1 MTESKPNST
10 ESLLVWEDNLP
21 RNIPDPAEAVV
32 KFRESEEGQKLL
44 ATLLS
49 NYSAAKT
56 QRDIEDRQWKY
67 NLAMYNNMQYVDF
80 IRAGAFKGELL
91 QKPKVTNKERIT
103 VNRIEPAVRAEMS
116 RLLSQKPSASVIP
129 ASSDDSDMFA
139 AMAGEQVWEHLY
151 REGHFQDVLTDAAF
165 WTSITGNGFIKA
177 YWDQGAYDMDS
188 EDTGKICYES
198 VTPFNL
204 LVPDLRQTDI
214 EKQPYVIN
222 VYTKTPEWL
231 YMNFPKELEGVSLQA
246 SANTQNELLDETWLG
261 LQGAHRPDPD
271 VCMVYEFWIKPGA
284 LKALPQGG
292 HVVIAERTII
302 GYTEGEFYQHG
313 QYPFAHIGHIYT
325 GKFYRRSVL
334 NSLNELQREYNK
346 TRTNINNA
354 ANKMGKPQ
362 IVAQKGSIATAKMSN
377 ETGLIIE
384 YRPGFPKPEPMPMA
398 EVPAYVQNSLDR
410 VLLDIEDISGQH
422 QVSKGQ
428 TPPGVT
434 AATAISFLQE
444 KDDSYLTTTYFSLE
458 SAVEKIAKQSLY
470 LAVQMWDVPR
480 LVKIVGEDNMFDTML
495 LAGAEIKRG
504 TDIRVEPG
512 SALPT
517 SKAARQA
524 FIMDLMNGGFIPPE
538 AGLELLEIGGPTKLM
553 EQLGQDKR
561 QAQRENVRMK
571 SLTEEA
577 IMEHQL
583 QFMSMAPPT
592 QDGMLPAEPGPVVS
606 VNDWDNHAV
615 HIEVHNR
622 FRRSQIFEFLPD
634 EVKSQFE
641 QHVQMH
647 KQAMAQ
653 ENIQNL
659 LMNIPTDGTVPG
671 PAGVMDDAA
680 MEGMEAAMPGSTE
693 TDSMG
698 AEGGLPAD
706 ESGAPPT
713 EEAPIA

>member
-177 YWDQGAYDMDS
+177 YWDQGAYDTDS

-480 LVKIVGEDNMFDTML
+480 LVKIVGDDNMFDTML

-504 TDIRVEPG
+504 TDIRIEPG

-592 QDGMLPAEPGPVVS
+592 QDGMPPAEPGPVVS

-634 EVKSQFE
+634 EVKAQFE

>member
-1 MTESKPNST
+1 MIGNNLDST
-10 ESLLVWEDNLP
+10 EHLLVWDNNPMREL
-21 RNIPDPAEAVV
+21 PDPSEGVIA
-32 KFRESEEGQKLL
+32 FRDSEEGRKLL
-44 ATLLS
+44 SNLLS
-49 NYSAAKT
+49 NYTAAKT

-80 IRAGAFKGELL
+80 VRAGAFKGELM
-91 QKPKVTNKERIT
+91 QKPKIANQHRIT

-116 RLLSQKPSASVIP
+116 RMLSQKPSAVVVP

-151 REGHFQDVLTDAAF
+151 REGKFQDVLTDAAF
-165 WTSITGNGFIKA
+165 WTSITGNGFIKS
-177 YWDQGAYDMDS
+177 YWDQGAYDADS
-188 EDTGKICYES
+188 EDSGKICFES

-231 YMNFPKELEGVSLQA
+231 YMNYPKELEGIQLQA

-261 LQGAHRPDPD
+261 LQGANRPDPD
-271 VCMVYEFWIKPGA
+271 VCMVYEFWIKPGG
-284 LKALPQGG
+284 LRSLPQGG
-292 HVVIAERTII
+292 HVVIAERTMIAF
-302 GYTEGEFYQHG
+302 TEGEFYQHG
-313 QYPFAHIGHIYT
+313 QFPFAHIGHIYT

-334 NSLNELQREYNK
+334 NSLNELQKEYNK
-346 TRTNINNA
+346 TRTNINKA
-354 ANKMGKPQ
+354 ADRMGKPQ
-362 IVAQKGSIATAKMSN
+362 IVAQKGSISTAKMSN

-384 YRPGFPKPEPMPMA
+384 YKPGYPKPEPMPLA

-444 KDDSYLTTTYFSLE
+444 KDDSYLTTTYYSLE
-458 SAVEKIAKQSLY
+458 SAVEKIAKQSLF
-470 LAVQMWDVPR
+470 LAVQMWDLPR
-480 LVKIVGEDNMFDTML
+480 LVKIVGDDSSFDTMQL
-495 LAGAEIKRG
+495 TGAEIKKG
-504 TDIRVEPG
+504 TDIRIEPG

-571 SLTEEA
+571 SLDPMV
-577 IMEHQL
+577 IMQHEL
-583 QFMSMAPPT
+583 QFMTQQPPT
-592 QDGMLPAEPGPVVS
+592 QDGMPPAGPGPVVS
-606 VNDWDNHAV
+606 VNDWDNHQI

-622 FRRSQIFEFLPD
+622 FRRSQAFEFLD
-634 EVKSQFE
+634 DTVKAQFE

-653 ENIQNL
+653 EQVQNL

-671 PAGVMDDAA
+671 PSGVMDDAA
-680 MEGMEAAMPGSTE
+680 LASQEAAMPGSTE

-698 AEGGLPAD
+698 AEGGLPAE
-706 ESGAPPT
+706 ESGAPT
-713 EEAPIA
+713 EEVPSA